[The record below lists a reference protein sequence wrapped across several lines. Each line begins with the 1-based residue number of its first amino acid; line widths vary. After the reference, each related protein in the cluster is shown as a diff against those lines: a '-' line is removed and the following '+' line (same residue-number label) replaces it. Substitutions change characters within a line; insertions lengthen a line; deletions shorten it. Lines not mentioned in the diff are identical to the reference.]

1 MAFANKKSILPA
13 TEERRRFQRVKVH
26 LLGRYML
33 PDRRE
38 FPCQIINMSPG
49 GLALLAPGIGN
60 VGDRVIAYLDH
71 IGRGEGKITRM
82 EEEMAL
88 SYPTIRNRLQEVI
101 RALGYEPGKEE
112 TSDISDEKRRS
123 ILEQLDSGSI
133 SAEEAM
139 GLLNGE
145 E

>member
-1 MAFANKKSILPA
+1 MKTALSKCPVCDGELSVTRLHCETCDTTIEGRFANSAFAGLLP
-13 TEERRRFQRVKVH
+13 EQ
-26 LLGRYML
+26 
-33 PDRRE
+33 
-38 FPCQIINMSPG
+38 
-49 GLALLAPGIGN
+49 
-60 VGDRVIAYLDH
+60 LDF
-71 IGRGEGKITRM
+71 IETFVRCEGKITRM
-82 EEEMAL
+82 EDEMAL

-112 TSDISDEKRRS
+112 TSDISDERRRG